1 MGLGES
7 HTATDL
13 SKTRRNEAA
22 ADGIARGRYVEQ
34 PRHHCRH
41 KFQERRR
48 PFSEF
53 EPRRRLVLNRALQ
66 VNVAMAEFRQTGAQL
81 R

>member
-7 HTATDL
+7 HTATTL

-22 ADGIARGRYVEQ
+22 ADGIDRGRYVKQ
-34 PRHHCRH
+34 PRHRCRH

-48 PFSEF
+48 PSSEF

-66 VNVAMAEFRQTGAQL
+66 VNVAMAEFRQAGAQL